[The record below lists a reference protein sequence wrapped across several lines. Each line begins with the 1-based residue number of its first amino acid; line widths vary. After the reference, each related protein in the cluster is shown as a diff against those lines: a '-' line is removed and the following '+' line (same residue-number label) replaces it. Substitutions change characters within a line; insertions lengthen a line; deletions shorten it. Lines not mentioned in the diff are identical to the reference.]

1 MSEEPKARS
10 RKKKPFPVKAVV
22 IGMVTVL
29 AAAGAGAGFYV
40 YMGKQYETV
49 FFPNTVINGLDASN
63 KTAEEVK
70 DLIAAGIEGYTLT
83 IHERGGNT
91 EQITGEEIGLHSIFD
106 GSLEEY
112 LKAQQPMRW
121 WQAEGTE
128 YEISTMIA
136 YDEELL
142 EERIRDLSCFSDE
155 NSREPKDAYLSEYEP
170 GKGYRV
176 VPEEPGTILE
186 RDKVAKGIEDAI
198 TNLKTDLDLE
208 ELDAYKKAKVTSEN
222 EELQARAKELNRYV
236 NMTVTYLFGDEREVL
251 DGDTIAQWMSIGEDG
266 SVSFQAEAIAAY
278 VKGLASQ
285 YDTAYQEKKLK
296 TSYGPTVTISRGF
309 YGWRMDQGKEA
320 EELYSVLMAGES
332 QTREPVYIQTANSHG
347 TNDYGNTY
355 VEINLT
361 AQHLFFY
368 KDGNLVVE
376 SDFVSGNH
384 ARGYD
389 TPSGAYPLTYKQR
402 DAVLKGATYRT
413 PVKYWMPFNG
423 NIGMHDA
430 NWRASFGGKIYMTN
444 GSHGCVNLPPSVA
457 KVIFE
462 NISPGMPVLCYHL
475 DGTDGKPTSGS
486 NQGNT
491 NQAAAPPSAQPAA
504 PTEAAPAPP
513 VQPESGAESQPE
525 GTGSSAGNPAEVKNP
540 AQESSEASPGES
552 SSVQTPN
559 PEPGAPAPDP
569 GAIPQ
574 ESSPADPGSTGGS
587 NPGNPGSGS
596 PAGPEGGEAGSAGGS
611 DPGNPGSGSPAGPG
625 GGEAGSAGGSDPGNP
640 GSGSPAGPG
649 GGEAG
654 SAAGSDPGNPG
665 GGGPVGPGG
674 GDPGNP

>member
-430 NWRASFGGKIYMTN
+430 NWRSSFGGKIYMTN
-444 GSHGCVNLPPSVA
+444 GSHGCINLPPSVA

-462 NISPGMPVLCYHL
+462 NISAGMPVLCYHL
-475 DGTDGKPTSGS
+475 DGTDSQKTSGS
-486 NQGNT
+486 SKGGGT
-491 NQAAAPPSAQPAA
+491 SSAAAPAQTGAPA
-504 PTEAAPAPP
+504 TQAPP
-513 VQPESGAESQPE
+513 VQTESVTESR
-525 GTGSSAGNPAEVKNP
+525 
-540 AQESSEASPGES
+540 
-552 SSVQTPN
+552 
-559 PEPGAPAPDP
+559 
-569 GAIPQ
+569 GAIPPGQ
-574 ESSPADPGSTGGS
+574 ETPAPETQPDIQPESSASESTTALEV
-587 NPGNPGSGS
+587 PI
-596 PAGPEGGEAGSAGGS
+596 
-611 DPGNPGSGSPAGPG
+611 GPG
-625 GGEAGSAGGSDPGNP
+625 GTMPETVPEETSPLPENP
-640 GSGSPAGPG
+640 ADGPVGPG
-649 GGEAG
+649 
-654 SAAGSDPGNPG
+654 DP
-665 GGGPVGPGG
+665 GGPVGPGDSVG
-674 GDPGNP
+674 SGESVGSGDPAGPGNMPGGEAETSPPAGPFETPFA

>member
-1 MSEEPKARS
+1 MSERPKAQS

-40 YMGKQYETV
+40 YMGRQYETV
-49 FFPNTVINGLDASN
+49 FFPHTVINGFDASN

-83 IHERGGNT
+83 IYERGGNT
-91 EQITGEEIGLHSIFD
+91 EQITGEEINLHSVFD

-112 LKAQQPMRW
+112 LEAQEPMRW

-128 YEISTMIA
+128 YEISTMID

-142 EERIRDLSCFSDE
+142 EEKIDGLSCFSDE
-155 NSREPKDAYLSEYEP
+155 NSVEPKDAYLSEYEP
-170 GKGYRV
+170 GKGFQV
-176 VPEEPGTILE
+176 VPEEPGTILV
-186 RDKVAKGIEDAI
+186 RDIVAEGIVDAI
-198 TNLKTDLDLE
+198 SGLKPDLNLE
-208 ELDAYKKAKVTSEN
+208 ELDAYKKAEITQEN
-222 EELQARAKELNRYV
+222 EALQARAEELNRYV

-266 SVSFQAEAIAAY
+266 QVSFQAEAVASY
-278 VKGLASQ
+278 VKGLASK

-320 EELYSVLMAGES
+320 EALYSVLMSGEN
-332 QTREPVYIQTANSHG
+332 QNREPIYIQTANSHG
-347 TNDYGNTY
+347 ANDYGNTY

-384 ARGYD
+384 AKGYD

-430 NWRASFGGKIYMTN
+430 NWRSSFGGKIYMTN

-457 KVIFE
+457 KIIFE
-462 NISPGMPVLCYHL
+462 NISQGMPVLCYHL
-475 DGTDGKPTSGS
+475 DGTDNKQTSSSKQGS
-486 NQGNT
+486 TG
-491 NQAAAPPSAQPAA
+491 QAGAALPAQPAVPA
-504 PTEAAPAPP
+504 ASAPAPP
-513 VQPESGAESQPE
+513 AQPESGVESQPGPSAE
-525 GTGSSAGNPAEVKNP
+525 NPAEAGNPS
-540 AQESSEASPGES
+540 QESSAAPPAES
-552 SSVQTPN
+552 SQVQETN
-559 PEPGAPAPDP
+559 PGPGAPGSDP
-569 GAIPQ
+569 GAVPQ
-574 ESSPADPGSTGGS
+574 ETGPADPGNGGPVGPGS
-587 NPGNPGSGS
+587 SDPGNPGGTGSG
-596 PAGPEGGEAGSAGGS
+596 GPGDPGSS
-611 DPGNPGSGSPAGPG
+611 DPGNPGSTGSAEPGGPG
-625 GGEAGSAGGSDPGNP
+625 SSDPGNSGGAGGGDPGNP
-640 GSGSPAGPG
+640 GS
-649 GGEAG
+649 
-654 SAAGSDPGNPG
+654 SDPGNPG
-665 GGGPVGPGG
+665 GTGG
-674 GDPGNP
+674 GDPGNPGSSDPGNPGGAGTSGL